1 MENFENGSFG
11 KLFKKRNF
19 GKLNLKIGT
28 LENYFEN
35 EISET
40 LKIGTLEN
48 YFKNWSEN
56 KIIWKFGILK
66 IIQKNNL

>member
-1 MENFENGSFG
+1 MENFEKGSFR
-11 KLFKKRNF
+11 KLFVKRNF
-19 GKLNLKIGT
+19 EKLNLKTGT
-28 LENYFEN
+28 LENYYKN

-48 YFKNWSEN
+48 YFENWSEN
-56 KIIWKFGILK
+56 KIIRKSGILK